1 MTDLDFQNFEPLLYR
16 VQTRFFLHQVTKLL
30 FRVKRRGE
38 AVEID
43 AVDNSFRRVYA
54 SMMELTRENGCTC
67 FESDTADIYDT
78 SHSVFSLDA
87 TIYRCELI
95 IFEAFALF
103 DVTSLFGWLPYK
115 RYPRSSTLIIL
126 N

>member
-1 MTDLDFQNFEPLLYR
+1 MAHLDFQNFKPLRR
-16 VQTRFFLHQVTKLL
+16 VQTRYFFLHQVMKLL
-30 FRVKRRGE
+30 FRVKRAGE

-43 AVDNSFRRVYA
+43 AVDNSFRSVYV

-78 SHSVFSLDA
+78 SHSIFSLNA
-87 TIYRCELI
+87 TKYI
-95 IFEAFALF
+95 AA
-103 DVTSLFGWLPYK
+103 
-115 RYPRSSTLIIL
+115 